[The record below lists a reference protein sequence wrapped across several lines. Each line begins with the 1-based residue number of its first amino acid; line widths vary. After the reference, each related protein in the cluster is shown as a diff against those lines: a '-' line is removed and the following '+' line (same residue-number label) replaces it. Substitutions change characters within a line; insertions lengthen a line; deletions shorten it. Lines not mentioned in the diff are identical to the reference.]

1 MKLFQNIKEE
11 KIQQAGEFMYRLAER
26 LYPICRS
33 ITGNGVRETLSIL
46 NEFIPVTITEVPT
59 GTKVLDW
66 EIPDEWNIRDA
77 WVKNENGQKIIDF
90 KKLNLHAL
98 NYSVPVDKR
107 ITLNELKKH
116 LYTIPEYPDWIPY
129 RTSYYNR
136 QWGFCMAHNRF
147 ENLPDG
153 DYQVK
158 IDADLKP
165 GSLTYGEVFIP
176 GKTQEEV
183 LFSCHVCH
191 PSLCN
196 DNLSGIV
203 LATKLASILKKKELT
218 YSYRFLFIPG
228 TIGSITWLSR
238 NESNLRNIKRGLVLT
253 LLGDSTPFQ
262 YKKSRQENAEI
273 DHIMEYVLSKKEG
286 TKMLDFS
293 PYGYDERQFCSPG
306 FNLPVGRLSRTPFE
320 EFPEYHTS
328 ADNLD
333 FISPANL
340 SESLKLLMEIVTVIE
355 GNKKYINLQPKG
367 EPQLGK
373 RGLYSPVGGKREQKE
388 FQMALLWI
396 LNLSDGNH
404 SLLDITLKSGIE
416 FEIILKGANKL
427 IKNSLLKETKQT
439 PFNRKF

>member
-1 MKLFQNIKEE
+1 MKLFENIQEDE
-11 KIQQAGEFMYRLAER
+11 IHQAGEFMYRLAER

-46 NEFIPVTITEVPT
+46 NEFIPLTITEVPT

-77 WVKNENGQKIIDF
+77 WIKNAEGEKIVDF
-90 KKLNLHAL
+90 KKLNLHVL
-98 NYSVPVDKR
+98 NYSIPVDKQMP
-107 ITLNELKKH
+107 LNELKEH
-116 LYTIPEYPDWIPY
+116 LYTIPEYPGWIPY

-136 QWGFCMAHNRF
+136 QWGFCMAHSRF

-176 GKTQEEV
+176 GKSKKEV

-203 LATKLASILKKKELT
+203 LATKLANILKKEKLA

-238 NESNLRNIKRGLVLT
+238 NESKLCNIKHGLVLT

-273 DHIMEYVLSKKEG
+273 DQIMEYVLSKKEG
-286 TKMLDFS
+286 SKMLDFS

-306 FNLPVGRLSRTPFE
+306 YNLPVGRLSRTPFE

-328 ADNLD
+328 ADNPD
-333 FISPANL
+333 FISSTNL
-340 SESLKLLMEIVTVIE
+340 SESLRLLLNAVFVIE
-355 GNKKYINLQPKG
+355 RNKKYINTHPKG

-373 RGLYSPVGGKREQKE
+373 RGLYNSVGGHQQNRE
-388 FQMALLWI
+388 FRMALLWV

-404 SLLDITLKSGIE
+404 SLLDIAKKSGIE
-416 FEIILKGANKL
+416 FEIIYDSS
-427 IKNSLLKETKQT
+427 SLLH
-439 PFNRKF
+439 KFSLLANA

>member
-1 MKLFQNIKEE
+1 MKLFENIKKDE
-11 KIQQAGEFMYRLAER
+11 IQQAGSFMYELAER
-26 LYPICRS
+26 LFPICRS

-46 NEFIPVTITEVPT
+46 NEFIPVTLTEVPT
-59 GTKVLDW
+59 GAKVLDW
-66 EIPDEWNIRDA
+66 EIPNEWNISDA
-77 WVKNENGQKIIDF
+77 WVKNEKGEKIIDF
-90 KKLNLHAL
+90 KKLNLHVL
-98 NYSVPVDKR
+98 HYSAPIDKK
-107 ITLNELKKH
+107 LKFNELKNH

-129 RTSYYNR
+129 RTSYYKK
-136 QWGFCMAHNRF
+136 QWGFCLSHNQF
-147 ENLPDG
+147 ESLHDEEFH
-153 DYQVK
+153 VK
-158 IDADLKP
+158 IETELKP

-176 GKTQEEV
+176 GKSEEEV

-203 LATKLASILKKKELT
+203 LATKLASLLNSMNLN

-228 TIGSITWLSR
+228 TIGSIAWLSR
-238 NESNLRNIKRGLVLT
+238 NEDKLHNIKHGLVLT
-253 LLGDSTPFQ
+253 LLGDSTSFQ
-262 YKKSRQENAEI
+262 YKKSRQENTEI
-273 DHIMEYVLSKKEG
+273 DHIMEYVLRKKSG
-286 TKMLDFS
+286 TKILDFS

-333 FISPANL
+333 FIGPANL
-340 SESLKLLMEIVTVIE
+340 SESLSLLMKIITIIE

-373 RGLYSPVGGKREQKE
+373 RGLYKEIGGQRHHKE

-396 LNLSDGNH
+396 LNLSDGKH
-404 SLLDITLKSGIE
+404 SLLDIAKKSGIK
-416 FEIILKGANKL
+416 FEIIKKGANEL
-427 IKNSLLKETKQT
+427 INSNLLKETE
-439 PFNRKF
+439 

>member
-1 MKLFQNIKEE
+1 MKLFENIQEGDIE
-11 KIQQAGEFMYRLAER
+11 LAGEFMYKLAER

-46 NEFIPVTITEVPT
+46 NEFIPLTITEVPT

-66 EIPDEWNIRDA
+66 EIPDEWNISDA
-77 WVKNENGQKIIDF
+77 WIKNAEGEKVVDF
-90 KKLNLHAL
+90 KKLNLHVL

-107 ITLNELKKH
+107 IKLTELKKH
-116 LYTIPEYPDWIPY
+116 VYTIPEYPDWVPY

-136 QWGFCMAHNRF
+136 NWGFCLSHNQF
-147 ENLPDG
+147 ESLPDG
-153 DYQVK
+153 EYHVK
-158 IDADLKP
+158 IESELKP

-176 GKTQEEV
+176 GKSKEEV
-183 LFSCHVCH
+183 LFSCHICH

-203 LATKLASILKKKELT
+203 LATKLASLISSMNLH

-228 TIGSITWLSR
+228 TIGSIAWLSK
-238 NESNLRNIKRGLVLT
+238 NENKLHNIKHGLVLT
-253 LLGDSTPFQ
+253 LLGDSTAFQ
-262 YKKSRQENAEI
+262 YKRTRQENAEI
-273 DHIMEYVLSKKEG
+273 DRIMEYVLNKKGG
-286 TKMLDFS
+286 TKILDFS
-293 PYGYDERQFCSPG
+293 PYGYDERQYCSPG

-333 FISPANL
+333 FIGPVNL
-340 SESLKLLMEIVTVIE
+340 SESLSLLMEIMTIIE
-355 GNKKYINLQPKG
+355 GNKKYINTHPKG

-373 RGLYSPVGGKREQKE
+373 RGLYNSIGGHHQNKDFR
-388 FQMALLWI
+388 MALLWV

-404 SLLDITLKSGIE
+404 SLLDIAAKSGIE
-416 FEIILKGANKL
+416 FEIIADATEILKKAG
-427 IKNSLLKETKQT
+427 LLKETE
-439 PFNRKF
+439 

>member
-1 MKLFQNIKEE
+1 MKLFEDIEE
-11 KIQQAGEFMYRLAER
+11 GDIEQAGEFMYQLAER

-46 NEFIPVTITEVPT
+46 NESIPLTVTEVPT

-77 WVKNENGQKIIDF
+77 WVKNEKGQKIIDF
-90 KKLNLHAL
+90 KKLNLHVL

-107 ITLNELKKH
+107 IKLKELKKH
-116 LYTIPEYPDWIPY
+116 VYTIPEYPDWVPY

-136 QWGFCMAHNRF
+136 NWGFCLSHNQF
-147 ENLPDG
+147 ESLPDG
-153 DYQVK
+153 DYHVK
-158 IDADLKP
+158 VDAELKP

-176 GKTQEEV
+176 GKSNDEV
-183 LFSCHVCH
+183 LFSCHICH

-203 LATKLASILKKKELT
+203 LATKLANILRNEVLR

-228 TIGSITWLSR
+228 TIGSISWLSQ
-238 NESNLRNIKRGLVLT
+238 NEVMLHKIKHGLVLT

-273 DHIMEYVLSKKEG
+273 DRIMEYVLSKKEG
-286 TKMLDFS
+286 TKILDFS
-293 PYGYDERQFCSPG
+293 PYGYDERQYCSPG
-306 FNLPVGRLSRTPFE
+306 FNLPVGRLSRTPFD

-333 FISPANL
+333 FIGPENL
-340 SESLKLLMEIVTVIE
+340 SESLNLLMEIVKVIE
-355 GNKKYINLQPKG
+355 GNKKYINTHPKG

-373 RGLYSPVGGKREQKE
+373 RGLYNSIGGHHQNKD
-388 FQMALLWI
+388 FQMALLWV

-404 SLLDITLKSGIE
+404 SLLDIAKKSGID
-416 FEIILKGANKL
+416 FEIIYDSS
-427 IKNSLLKETKQT
+427 SLLH
-439 PFNRKF
+439 KFSLLTTA